1 MLQSS
6 REFPHPV
13 PVTMKLK
20 WKLLVLFGVVSLAI
34 TATLGILLY
43 HQLRE
48 DRFQSI
54 RLNTLEQ
61 LRHIAFSVRVFF
73 DEVENDVRAL
83 AQNETVC
90 TKKDTGFTNF
100 TAADERTFQYRIGSV
115 EQKIIDIFNAYR
127 ITHPYVNSVYMG
139 RANGSFVRSH
149 SRERPTR
156 YDPRTRPW
164 YRQAEQSAGGV
175 VITEPYSSLT
185 TKDVNIGVVK
195 ALVDSV
201 DHVYGVVGAD
211 ITLANL
217 TDYILHFRIG
227 PASRILIVDRTGTV
241 LASWTSDLLFSK
253 IGDYSKELAQVLQ
266 GGHQVEES
274 VVIEGAHHHVF
285 SREIEGVGW
294 KLAVLIPVDAIER
307 EIRLPVM
314 LTTGGLVLG
323 LLFLSALGLMGLNA
337 FIIRPLD
344 HLSEETALI
353 ARTSDLSRQVHIS
366 SKDEIGMLG
375 TSFNE
380 MIAALNATQKALRE
394 TEQNLIRHQ
403 EHLEELVKERTEEL
417 AEARDKA
424 QEADRLKSA
433 FLASMSHELRTPLNS
448 IIGFTGILLQG
459 LAGPVN
465 EEQVK
470 QLTMVRNSSQHLLQL
485 INEVL
490 DISKIE
496 AGELKLSPDWFNL
509 TQAVESVE
517 KLVRPLAD
525 KKGLP
530 IRVDPVPADA
540 DRLFHDRRRVEQV
553 LINLVNN
560 AVKFTEQGEVHV
572 RCERLGDEVV
582 VSVRDT
588 GIGIKAEDM
597 GSLFE
602 TFRQIETGLTRR
614 YEGTGLGLSIS
625 RRLVELMGGRIMA
638 QSDGPGRG
646 SVFTFT
652 LPWKREKT
660 DETQNSDH

>member
-1 MLQSS
+1 
-6 REFPHPV
+6 
-13 PVTMKLK
+13 MKLK
-20 WKLLVLFGVVSLAI
+20 WKLLVLFGVTSLAI

-61 LRHIAFSVRVFF
+61 LRHIAFSVRVFL

-100 TAADERTFQYRIGSV
+100 TAADERTFQYRIGST
-115 EQKIIDIFNAYR
+115 EQEIIDIFNTYR

-164 YRQAEQSAGGV
+164 YRQAEQSSGGV

>member
-20 WKLLVLFGVVSLAI
+20 WKLLVLFGVTSLAI

-61 LRHIAFSVRVFF
+61 LRHIAFSVRVFL

-100 TAADERTFQYRIGSV
+100 TAADERTFQYRIGST
-115 EQKIIDIFNAYR
+115 EQEIIDIFNTYR

-164 YRQAEQSAGGV
+164 YRQAEQSSGGV

>member
-1 MLQSS
+1 MLQSR

-20 WKLLVLFGVVSLAI
+20 WKLLVLFGVTSLVI

-61 LRHIAFSVRVFF
+61 LRHIAFSVRVFL

-90 TKKDTGFTNF
+90 TKNDSGFTNF
-100 TAADERTFQYRIGSV
+100 TATDERTFQYRIGST
-115 EQKIIDIFNAYR
+115 EQEIIDIFNAYR

-164 YRQAEQSAGGV
+164 YRQAEQSPGGV

-211 ITLANL
+211 VTLANL

-253 IGDYSKELAQVLQ
+253 IGDYSKELAQILQ

-294 KLAVLIPVDAIER
+294 KLAVLIPVDAIEQ

-353 ARTSDLSRQVHIS
+353 ARTSDLSRQVRIS

-394 TEQNLIRHQ
+394 TERNLIRHQ

-417 AEARDKA
+417 ALARDKA

-530 IRVDPVPADA
+530 IRVEPVPADA

-625 RRLVELMGGRIMA
+625 RRLVELMGGRIMV

-660 DETQNSDH
+660 DETEDSDH

>member
-1 MLQSS
+1 
-6 REFPHPV
+6 
-13 PVTMKLK
+13 MKLK
-20 WKLLVLFGVVSLAI
+20 WKLLVLFGVTSLAI

-61 LRHIAFSVRVFF
+61 LRHIAFSVRVFL

-90 TKKDTGFTNF
+90 TKKDTGFTNV
-100 TAADERTFQYRIGSV
+100 TAADERTFQYRIGST
-115 EQKIIDIFNAYR
+115 EQEIIDIFNTYR

-139 RANGSFVRSH
+139 RANVSFVRSH

-164 YRQAEQSAGGV
+164 YRQAEQSSGGV

>member
-1 MLQSS
+1 
-6 REFPHPV
+6 
-13 PVTMKLK
+13 MKLK
-20 WKLLVLFGVVSLAI
+20 WKLLVLFGVTSLVI

-61 LRHIAFSVRVFF
+61 LRHIAFSVRVFL

-90 TKKDTGFTNF
+90 TKNDSGFTNF
-100 TAADERTFQYRIGSV
+100 TVTDERTFQYRIGST
-115 EQKIIDIFNAYR
+115 EQEIIDIFNAYR

-164 YRQAEQSAGGV
+164 YRQAEQSPGGV

-241 LASWTSDLLFSK
+241 LASWTNDLLFSK

-353 ARTSDLSRQVHIS
+353 ARTSDLSRQVRIS

-572 RCERLGDEVV
+572 RSERLGDEVV

>member
-1 MLQSS
+1 
-6 REFPHPV
+6 
-13 PVTMKLK
+13 MKLK
-20 WKLLVLFGVVSLAI
+20 WKLLVLFGVTSLVI

-61 LRHIAFSVRVFF
+61 LRHIAFSVRVFL

-90 TKKDTGFTNF
+90 TKNDSGFTNF
-100 TAADERTFQYRIGSV
+100 TATDERTFQYRIGST
-115 EQKIIDIFNAYR
+115 EQEIIDIFNAYR

-164 YRQAEQSAGGV
+164 YRQAEQSPGGV

-211 ITLANL
+211 VTLANL

-253 IGDYSKELAQVLQ
+253 IGDYSKELAQILQ

-294 KLAVLIPVDAIER
+294 KLAVLIPVDAIEQ

-353 ARTSDLSRQVHIS
+353 ARTSDLSRQVRIS

-394 TEQNLIRHQ
+394 TERNLIRHQ

-417 AEARDKA
+417 ALARDKA

-530 IRVDPVPADA
+530 IRVEPVPADA

-625 RRLVELMGGRIMA
+625 RRLVELMGGRIMV

-660 DETQNSDH
+660 DETEDSDH

>member
-1 MLQSS
+1 
-6 REFPHPV
+6 
-13 PVTMKLK
+13 MKLK
-20 WKLLVLFGVVSLAI
+20 WKLLVLFGVTSLVI

-61 LRHIAFSVRVFF
+61 LRHIAFSVRVFL

-90 TKKDTGFTNF
+90 TKNDSGFTNF
-100 TAADERTFQYRIGSV
+100 TVTDERTFQYRIGST
-115 EQKIIDIFNAYR
+115 EQEIIDIFNAYR

-164 YRQAEQSAGGV
+164 YRQAEQSPGGV

-211 ITLANL
+211 VTLANL

-253 IGDYSKELAQVLQ
+253 IGDYSKELAQILQ

-294 KLAVLIPVDAIER
+294 KLAVLIPVDAIEQ

-353 ARTSDLSRQVHIS
+353 ARTSDLSRQVRIS

-394 TEQNLIRHQ
+394 TERNLIRHQ

-417 AEARDKA
+417 ALARDKA

-530 IRVDPVPADA
+530 IRVEPVPADA

-625 RRLVELMGGRIMA
+625 RRLVELMGGRIMV

-660 DETQNSDH
+660 DETEDSDH

>member
-1 MLQSS
+1 
-6 REFPHPV
+6 
-13 PVTMKLK
+13 MKLK